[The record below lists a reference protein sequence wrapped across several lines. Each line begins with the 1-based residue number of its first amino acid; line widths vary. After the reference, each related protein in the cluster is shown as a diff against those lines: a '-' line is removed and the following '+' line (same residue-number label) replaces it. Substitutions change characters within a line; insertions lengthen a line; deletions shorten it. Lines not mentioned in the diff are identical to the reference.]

1 MKDNINYHT
10 SITNFWLLGIWKDQL
25 ATPEVATLLKRRRCL
40 PGEVTTKQ
48 VINKTTACCRN
59 VHVSAQFYWIS
70 LKNLYSM
77 LLYRSWWIFSI
88 RNKAIFPFSW
98 LCLKI
103 NTEIAQSRMWSIFI
117 QDTVYFIVIQW
128 SMTFSLN
135 RSEICCIPYENTSC
149 TISVIFTRLLVLLV
163 IFTLQMLACNLS
175 IIWFILWIHCNYSA
189 RLLWLAMWYPITQLL
204 H

>member
-10 SITNFWLLGIWKDQL
+10 SMTNFWLLGIWKDQL

-48 VINKTTACCRN
+48 VMNKTTACCRN

-70 LKNLYSM
+70 LKNLYNM

-88 RNKAIFPFSW
+88 RTLESYLFLLANQSIYIQIYAISHTLIHT
-98 LCLKI
+98 LCLSKYAI
-103 NTEIAQSRMWSIFI
+103 LPIKLSSDAR
-117 QDTVYFIVIQW
+117 
-128 SMTFSLN
+128 SL
-135 RSEICCIPYENTSC
+135 
-149 TISVIFTRLLVLLV
+149 
-163 IFTLQMLACNLS
+163 QNLS
-175 IIWFILWIHCNYSA
+175 PWNSKSIWIMPSVVTCA
-189 RLLWLAMWYPITQLL
+189 VITLCE